1 MSRFDRAMSP
11 ASLVISILA
20 LVVATSM
27 TSASAASSLTEERLE
42 RASVSAAAIK
52 NNAVT
57 TKKIRNGAVTTKK
70 LKNKAVTA
78 KKIANGAV
86 TNAKIRNGTIGVAKL
101 SSAARAALTGAQG
114 PAGVAGPAGPQGET
128 GPAGPQGATGPA
140 GATGAAGADGVL
152 GREVKETIILDAA
165 GFSTDLVC
173 GITKEVISGGFEIT
187 NTPGT
192 FNVLKDMPYTTVD
205 NRTGWRVELQTV
217 SGTAPKYR
225 IWAICVDKP

>member
-27 TSASAASSLTEERLE
+27 TSASAASTLTEKRLE

-114 PAGVAGPAGPQGET
+114 PAGVAEI
-128 GPAGPQGATGPA
+128 
-140 GATGAAGADGVL
+140 
-152 GREVKETIILDAA
+152 GR
-165 GFSTDLVC
+165 
-173 GITKEVISGGFEIT
+173 
-187 NTPGT
+187 
-192 FNVLKDMPYTTVD
+192 
-205 NRTGWRVELQTV
+205 
-217 SGTAPKYR
+217 
-225 IWAICVDKP
+225 